1 MNVKLP
7 INLLPEIRYECW
19 TYQRMAIIRA
29 YPEFDAWFV
38 HHLNSLCITSEYDCD
53 FGWFG
58 MKYNTISHYEDILE
72 FEEKLYKDYDQF
84 NIIPEICRR
93 IDNHIYTIIDVDHS
107 KWQNDLK
114 ETFVAQLLVY
124 GYDDDKQVF
133 FAPSPIGGWHE
144 ATVPWENFIEAFQVR
159 KAYTMEQKKA
169 TTSRQNP
176 YPIIFLKPKLQV
188 KPQVQLSR
196 LYNDLKVA
204 VNVADVAYHFDNKE
218 IKDFY
223 FYQGILGVCTG
234 LSELMQRVYRG
245 EFEIE
250 SLGYDHG
257 FTSGYCKMLEYNTL
271 FLACLK
277 YVDEKFDL
285 HISHEIYRDFEDV
298 LVLNQK
304 LRNSA
309 IMYLFD
315 RERPRLEIGL
325 QYIRD
330 IKSKERHVFLKLVE
344 LIEKYFI
351 EG

>member
-72 FEEKLYKDYDQF
+72 IEEKLYKDYDQF
-84 NIIPEICRR
+84 NIITEICRR
-93 IDNHIYTIIDVDHS
+93 VDEHIYTIIDVDHS

-124 GYDDDKQVF
+124 GYDDEKQVF
-133 FAPSPIGGWHE
+133 YAPSPIGGWHE
-144 ATVPWENFIEAFQVR
+144 EAVPWGNFIEAFQVR
-159 KAYTMEQKKA
+159 KAYTLEQKKA
-169 TTSRQNP
+169 TTTRQNP
-176 YPIIFLKPKLQV
+176 YPIIFLKPKLHV